1 MLNRQTRHKAPAR
14 GEIDHFFY
22 ETDYISYADVAGFVR
37 RYFVTILLCVGAGLL
52 LAVFYVSS
60 ATPRYTARAQILID
74 PTTTQLLQDR
84 RTELTLDAANIESQ
98 IAFIMSDTIIGAVV
112 GQLDLVSDPEFSGKS
127 VSILRRIASSLL
139 GRSEDQ
145 EPPQL
150 SDGERRQI
158 ATEILRACLDVRRL
172 GLSYAIDI
180 NATTTVPEK
189 SARIANA
196 VASSYE
202 KEQVAA
208 RTKAAR
214 QSSEWL
220 ETRLHSLRNKLDDAA
235 RTLQNVKSGRD
246 FAPAPGAAT
255 TTDHPPTVEALEATV
270 QAYRTIYESYY
281 QALTNAGEQQ
291 TYPISNARVISP
303 AETPLGKSFPRS
315 KLILALGV
323 FGGLLSGVGIAFL
336 RLSMDTSVRTPKQVK
351 NYIGLECLAR
361 IPKISQP
368 LSLSPKSLFFS
379 LRKPESNRQAMFHYV
394 TEAPFSQFAG
404 AVTALKTS
412 IVKAGRQ
419 DGIRSLGITSA
430 LPEEG
435 KSTLA
440 VNLATAFALSSYKT
454 LIIDADIHNPVVTGT
469 LAPGAS
475 RGLFEVLKAEAEPK
489 DCLVAGKGAM
499 PDILPMV
506 GDKHVSGGYS
516 WLSSESMV
524 LLLKYLKEKYHFI
537 VVDLPPLAPVP
548 EGLTISSL
556 LDAVLLA
563 VEWGKTPRDVL
574 ADVTYGL
581 NLADANIL
589 GIALTKVDELAVQ
602 LRLKK
607 SWKYY

>member
-1 MLNRQTRHKAPAR
+1 MLNRQTRQKPQAR
-14 GEIDHFFY
+14 GEIDHFFF
-22 ETDYISYADVAGFVR
+22 EPDYISYADIASFVR
-37 RYFVTILLCVGAGLL
+37 RYFFTILSCISAGLL
-52 LAVFYVSS
+52 SGILFVSS
-60 ATPRYTARAQILID
+60 ATPFYTARAEILID
-74 PTTTQLLQDR
+74 PTTTQLLQEQ
-84 RTELTLDAANIESQ
+84 RTQLVLDAASIESQ
-98 IAFIMSDTIIGAVV
+98 IAFIMSDTIVGAVV
-112 GQLDLVSDPEFSGKS
+112 KELNLETDAEFRGNS
-127 VSILRRIASSLL
+127 VSWLSRVYSSLF
-139 GRSEDQ
+139 GSSDEQ
-145 EPPQL
+145 TAPQL
-150 SDGERRQI
+150 STQEQKQI
-158 ATEILRACLDVRRL
+158 AVEALRSSLDVRRL

-180 NATTTVPEK
+180 YVTTMAPEK

-196 VASSYE
+196 VAGAYE
-202 KEQVAA
+202 REQVAA

-220 ETRLHSLRNKLDDAA
+220 ESRLQRLRGKLDDAA
-235 RTLQNVKSGRD
+235 RALQNMKAGRD
-246 FAPAPGAAT
+246 VGPATGPAPTDAPA
-255 TTDHPPTVEALEATV
+255 TVEALDATV

-291 TYPISNARVISP
+291 TYPISNARVITP
-303 AETPLGKSFPRS
+303 AETPRGKSYPRS
-315 KLILALGV
+315 KLVIALGI
-323 FGGLLSGVGIAFL
+323 FAGLLSGVGLAFL
-336 RLSMDTSVRTPKQVK
+336 RLNMDSSVRTPKQVK

-368 LSLSPKSLFFS
+368 MSFSPKSLFFS
-379 LRKPESNRQAMFHYV
+379 LRKPEVDRQALFHYV

-419 DGIRSLGITSA
+419 DGIRSIGITSA

-454 LIIDADIHNPVVTGT
+454 LIIDADIHNPVISQN
-469 LAPGAS
+469 LASGATE
-475 RGLFEVLKAEAEPK
+475 GLFEVLKGEAEPK
-489 DCLVAGKGAM
+489 DCIIASKGAM

-506 GDKHVSGGYS
+506 GDKRISGAYS
-516 WLSSESMV
+516 WLSSESML
-524 LLLKYLKEKYHFI
+524 LLLKYLKEKYHFV

-556 LDAVLLA
+556 LDSVLLA

-589 GIALTKVDELAVQ
+589 GIVLTKVDESAVQ

-607 SWKYY
+607 AWKYY